1 MVSEKKILP
10 QNKKRLPWAVRLD
23 TSELLGFIFSM
34 LVSRAWNIGQPIME
48 NLILVFG
55 VVDDEQSFI
64 LSSSIELYLLPRFGL
79 LQL

>member
-1 MVSEKKILP
+1 MSGSHDERRRSIGRRKMVSEKKILP

-55 VVDDEQSFI
+55 VVDDEQ
-64 LSSSIELYLLPRFGL
+64 
-79 LQL
+79 

>member
-55 VVDDEQSFI
+55 VVDDEQ
-64 LSSSIELYLLPRFGL
+64 
-79 LQL
+79 